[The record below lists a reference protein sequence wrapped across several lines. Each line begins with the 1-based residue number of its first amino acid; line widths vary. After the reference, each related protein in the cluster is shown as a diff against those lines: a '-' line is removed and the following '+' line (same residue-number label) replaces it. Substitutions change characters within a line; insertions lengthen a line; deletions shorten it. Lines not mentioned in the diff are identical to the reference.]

1 MAAIAAGMGHA
12 ACTALCPLGETPV
25 SLSTHTCFGLC
36 LGARTGSQQ
45 HVAYHGLTLGLAHAS
60 MREQDVMRVFCD
72 EQCDFNGASVQ
83 LLSQL
88 NRGTVRGLSLTGCVA
103 VQQHVRGVQF
113 SGLAN
118 DAQTVKGA
126 QIALGINLAQTSKG
140 VQIGVL
146 NVAKELVGVQ
156 VGLLNINRA
165 GWTLPLINISW

>member
-1 MAAIAAGMGHA
+1 MKTRLRLWMVIMAAIAAGMGHA

-88 NRGTVRGLSLTGCVA
+88 NRGTVRGLSLTQRRTDGE
-103 VQQHVRGVQF
+103 RG
-113 SGLAN
+113 A
-118 DAQTVKGA
+118 D
-126 QIALGINLAQTSKG
+126 
-140 VQIGVL
+140 
-146 NVAKELVGVQ
+146 
-156 VGLLNINRA
+156 RA
-165 GWTLPLINISW
+165 GNQSGADLERGANRCAQCGKRIGRGASGIAQYQSRRMDAPAHQYQLVTE